1 MISRIRGTLLVRE
14 INRAEVMTPGGVAY
28 EMEIP
33 TTVYERL
40 PRPGEEVELRTMLVI
55 REDAQLL
62 FGFLEDNERALFT
75 RLIGAT
81 GVGPKLAISL
91 LSALPGAALVRAI
104 RDRNLA
110 VLTGVSGVGKKT
122 AERLSVE
129 LAGKLDDLAFATSGL
144 AQQAP
149 GVEEALRA
157 LVVLGLGALEA
168 ENAVRAVIQERGP
181 LPAQELIRAALARP
195 R

>member
-1 MISRIRGTLLVRE
+1 LISRIRGVLLARE

-129 LAGKLDDLAFATSGL
+129 LAGKLDDLAFASSGL

-157 LVVLGLGALEA
+157 LVVLGMNALEA
-168 ENAVRAVIQERGP
+168 ENAVRAVIQDRGP

>member
-1 MISRIRGTLLVRE
+1 VISRIRGTLLVRE

-62 FGFLEDNERALFT
+62 FGFLEDTERALFT

-129 LAGKLDDLAFATSGL
+129 LAGKLDDLAFASSGL

-157 LVVLGLGALEA
+157 LVVLGMNALEA
-168 ENAVRAVIQERGP
+168 ENAVRAVIQDRGP
-181 LPAQELIRAALARP
+181 LPAQDLIRAALARP

>member
-129 LAGKLDDLAFATSGL
+129 LAGKLDDLAFASSGL

-157 LVVLGLGALEA
+157 LVVLGMNALEA
-168 ENAVRAVIQERGP
+168 ENAVRAVIQDRGP

>member
-129 LAGKLDDLAFATSGL
+129 LAGKLDDLAFASSGL

-157 LVVLGLGALEA
+157 LVVLGMNALEA
-168 ENAVRAVIQERGP
+168 ENAVRAVIQDRGP
-181 LPAQELIRAALARP
+181 LPAQDLIRAALARP

>member
-14 INRAEVMTPGGVAY
+14 LNRAEVMTPGGVAY

-62 FGFLEDNERALFT
+62 FGFLEDTERALFT

-129 LAGKLDDLAFATSGL
+129 LAGKLDDLAFASSGL

-157 LVVLGLGALEA
+157 LVVLGMNALEA
-168 ENAVRAVIQERGP
+168 ENAVRAVIQDRGP

>member
-1 MISRIRGTLLVRE
+1 MISRIRGVLLSRE

-129 LAGKLDDLAFATSGL
+129 LAGKLDDLAFASSGL

-157 LVVLGLGALEA
+157 LVVLGMNPLEA
-168 ENAVRAVIQERGP
+168 ENAVRAVIQDRGP

>member
-1 MISRIRGTLLVRE
+1 LISRIRGILLARE
-14 INRAEVMTPGGVAY
+14 IGRAEVMTPGGVAY

-129 LAGKLDDLAFATSGL
+129 LAGKLDDLAFASSGL

-157 LVVLGLGALEA
+157 LVVLGMNALEA
-168 ENAVRAVIQERGP
+168 ENAVRAVIQDRGP

>member
-1 MISRIRGTLLVRE
+1 MISRIRGILLARE
-14 INRAEVMTPGGVAY
+14 IGRAEVMTPGGVAY

-129 LAGKLDDLAFATSGL
+129 LAGKLDDLAFASSGL

-157 LVVLGLGALEA
+157 LVVLGMNALEA
-168 ENAVRAVIQERGP
+168 ENAVRAVIQDRGP

>member
-1 MISRIRGTLLVRE
+1 MISRIRGVLLARE
-14 INRAEVMTPGGVAY
+14 IGRAEVMTPGGVAY

-40 PRPGEEVELRTMLVI
+40 PRPGEEVDLRTLLVI

-129 LAGKLDDLAFATSGL
+129 LAGKLDDLAFASSGL

-157 LVVLGLGALEA
+157 LVVLGLNALEA

>member
-1 MISRIRGTLLVRE
+1 VISRIRGTLLARE
-14 INRAEVMTPGGVAY
+14 IGRAEVMTPGGVAY

-129 LAGKLDDLAFATSGL
+129 LAGKLDDLAFASSGL

-157 LVVLGLGALEA
+157 LVVLGLNALEA

>member
-1 MISRIRGTLLVRE
+1 MISRVRGVLLVRE

-129 LAGKLDDLAFATSGL
+129 LAGKLDDLAFASSGL

-157 LVVLGLGALEA
+157 LVVLGMNALEA
-168 ENAVRAVIQERGP
+168 ENAVRAVIQDRGP

>member
-1 MISRIRGTLLVRE
+1 MISRVRGVLLARE

-40 PRPGEEVELRTMLVI
+40 PRPGEEVELRTLLVI

-129 LAGKLDDLAFATSGL
+129 LAGKLDDLAFASSGL

-157 LVVLGLGALEA
+157 LVVLGMNALEA
-168 ENAVRAVIQERGP
+168 ENAVRAVIQDRGP

>member
-14 INRAEVMTPGGVAY
+14 INRAEVLTPGGVAY

-129 LAGKLDDLAFATSGL
+129 LAGKLDDLAFASSGL

-157 LVVLGLGALEA
+157 LVVLGMNALEA
-168 ENAVRAVIQERGP
+168 ENAVRAVIQDRGP

>member
-28 EMEIP
+28 ELEIP

-40 PRPGEEVELRTMLVI
+40 PRAGEEVELRTLLVI

-62 FGFLEDNERALFT
+62 FGFLDDNERTLFT

-129 LAGKLDDLAFATSGL
+129 LAGKLDDLAFASSGL
-144 AQQAP
+144 AAQAP

-157 LVVLGLGALEA
+157 LVVLGLNALEA

-181 LPAQELIRAALARP
+181 LPAQELIRAALAHP

>member
-1 MISRIRGTLLVRE
+1 LISRIRGTLLVRE

-129 LAGKLDDLAFATSGL
+129 LAGKLDDLAFASSGL

-157 LVVLGLGALEA
+157 LVVLGLNALEA

>member
-1 MISRIRGTLLVRE
+1 MISRVRGTLLVRE

-40 PRPGEEVELRTMLVI
+40 PRPGEEVELRTLLVI

-129 LAGKLDDLAFATSGL
+129 LAGKLDDLAFAASGL

-157 LVVLGLGALEA
+157 LVVLGMNALEA
-168 ENAVRAVIQERGP
+168 ENAVRAVIQDRGP

>member
-1 MISRIRGTLLVRE
+1 VISRIRGTLLVRE

-62 FGFLEDNERALFT
+62 FGFLEDTERALFT

-129 LAGKLDDLAFATSGL
+129 LAGKLDDLAFASSGL

-157 LVVLGLGALEA
+157 LVVLGMNALEA
-168 ENAVRAVIQERGP
+168 ENAVRAVIQDRGP

>member
-1 MISRIRGTLLVRE
+1 MISRIRGTLLARE
-14 INRAEVMTPGGVAY
+14 LNRAEVMTPGGVAY
-28 EMEIP
+28 EIEIP
-33 TTVYERL
+33 TSVFERL
-40 PRPGEEVELRTMLVI
+40 PRVGEEVELRTLQVI
-55 REDAQLL
+55 REDASLL
-62 FGFLEDNERALFT
+62 FGFLEDNERALFS
-75 RLIGAT
+75 RLISAS
-81 GVGPKLAISL
+81 GVGPKLAIAL
-91 LSALPGAALVRAI
+91 LSALPAPSLVRAI

-122 AERLSVE
+122 AERLAVE
-129 LAGKLDDLAFATSGL
+129 LAGKLDDLAFASSGL
-144 AQQAP
+144 AAQAP

-157 LVVLGLGALEA
+157 LVVLGLPPLDA

>member
-1 MISRIRGTLLVRE
+1 LISRIRGTLLVRE

>member
-1 MISRIRGTLLVRE
+1 MISRIRGTLLARE

-129 LAGKLDDLAFATSGL
+129 LAGKLDDLAFASSGL

-157 LVVLGLGALEA
+157 LVVLGLNALEA
-168 ENAVRAVIQERGP
+168 ENAVRGVIQERGP

>member
-40 PRPGEEVELRTMLVI
+40 PRPGEEVELRTLLVI

-129 LAGKLDDLAFATSGL
+129 LAGKLDDLAFASSGL

-157 LVVLGLGALEA
+157 LVVLGMNALEA
-168 ENAVRAVIQERGP
+168 ENAVRAVIQDRGP
-181 LPAQELIRAALARP
+181 LPAQDLIRAALARP

>member
-1 MISRIRGTLLVRE
+1 LISRIRGTLLMRE

-129 LAGKLDDLAFATSGL
+129 LAGKLDDLAFASSGL

-168 ENAVRAVIQERGP
+168 ENAVRAVMQERGP

>member
-1 MISRIRGTLLVRE
+1 LISRIRGTLLVRE

-129 LAGKLDDLAFATSGL
+129 LAGKLDDLAFASSGL

-168 ENAVRAVIQERGP
+168 ENAVRTVIQERGP

>member
-1 MISRIRGTLLVRE
+1 LISRIRGTLLVRE

-129 LAGKLDDLAFATSGL
+129 LAGKLDDLAFASSGL

>member
-1 MISRIRGTLLVRE
+1 VISRIRGTLLVRE

-40 PRPGEEVELRTMLVI
+40 PRPGEEVELRTLLVI

-129 LAGKLDDLAFATSGL
+129 LAGKLDDLAFASSGL

-157 LVVLGLGALEA
+157 LVVLGMNALEA
-168 ENAVRAVIQERGP
+168 ENAVRAVIQDRGP
-181 LPAQELIRAALARP
+181 LPAQDLIRAALARP

>member
-1 MISRIRGTLLVRE
+1 MISRIRGVLLARE

-129 LAGKLDDLAFATSGL
+129 LAGKLDDLAFASSGL

-157 LVVLGLGALEA
+157 LVVLGMNALEA
-168 ENAVRAVIQERGP
+168 ENAVRAVIQDRGP

>member
-1 MISRIRGTLLVRE
+1 VISRIRGTLLARE
-14 INRAEVMTPGGVAY
+14 IGRAEVMTPGGVAY

-40 PRPGEEVELRTMLVI
+40 PRPGEEVELRTLLVI

-129 LAGKLDDLAFATSGL
+129 LAGKLDDLAFASSGL

-157 LVVLGLGALEA
+157 LVVLGMNALEA
-168 ENAVRAVIQERGP
+168 ENAVRAVIQDRGP

>member
-1 MISRIRGTLLVRE
+1 MISRIRGVLLARE

-129 LAGKLDDLAFATSGL
+129 LAGKLDDLAFASSGL

-157 LVVLGLGALEA
+157 LVVLGMNALDA
-168 ENAVRAVIQERGP
+168 ENAVRAVIQDRGP

>member
-1 MISRIRGTLLVRE
+1 
-14 INRAEVMTPGGVAY
+14 
-28 EMEIP
+28 
-33 TTVYERL
+33 
-40 PRPGEEVELRTMLVI
+40 VELRTLLVI

-129 LAGKLDDLAFATSGL
+129 LAGKLDDLAFASSGL

-157 LVVLGLGALEA
+157 LVVLGMNALEA
-168 ENAVRAVIQERGP
+168 ENAVRAVIQDRGP

>member
-1 MISRIRGTLLVRE
+1 MISRIRGVLLSRE

-40 PRPGEEVELRTMLVI
+40 PRPGEEVELRTLLVI

-129 LAGKLDDLAFATSGL
+129 LAGKLDDLAFASSGL

-157 LVVLGLGALEA
+157 LVVLGMNALEA
-168 ENAVRAVIQERGP
+168 ENAVRAVIQDRGP

>member
-1 MISRIRGTLLVRE
+1 MISRIRGTLLLRE
-14 INRAEVMTPGGVAY
+14 LNRAEVMTPGGVAY
-28 EMEIP
+28 DIEIP
-33 TTVYERL
+33 TSVFERL
-40 PRPGEEVELRTMLVI
+40 PRVGEEVELRTLQVI
-55 REDAQLL
+55 REDASLL
-62 FGFLEDNERALFT
+62 FGFLEDNERALFA
-75 RLIGAT
+75 RLIAAT
-81 GVGPKLAISL
+81 GVGPKLAIAL
-91 LSALPGAALVRAI
+91 LSALPAPSLVRAI

-129 LAGKLDDLAFATSGL
+129 LAGKLDDLAFASSGL
-144 AQQAP
+144 ATQAP

-157 LVVLGLGALEA
+157 LVVLGISPLDA
-168 ENAVRAVIQERGP
+168 ENAVRAVIQEQGQ

>member
-1 MISRIRGTLLVRE
+1 MISRIRGTLLARE
-14 INRAEVMTPGGVAY
+14 IGRAEVMTPGGVAY

-129 LAGKLDDLAFATSGL
+129 LAGKLDDLAFASSGL

-157 LVVLGLGALEA
+157 LVVLGMNALEA
-168 ENAVRAVIQERGP
+168 ENAVRAVIQDRGP